1 MNVDRKI
8 GRAFR
13 GLLLAIV
20 TVFPW
25 ATACRQAARPAADRH
40 VILLGID
47 GMGSE
52 AFQLAVTP
60 NLKRLAREGAL
71 ALRARSVMPSV
82 SAPSWGSHLDGAGPE
97 QHGITSNEWR
107 VDKFSLPPTDKD
119 EDGYFP
125 SIFTILR
132 RAIPGAETAVFYDWD
147 GLANLFN
154 RKNLSRVELSPNS
167 DETLAKSIPYI
178 LNKRPVLTFI
188 YFGLPDEVGHEFGW
202 DSEEFYRSLRDV
214 DVRIGDILAALRKT
228 DWRDRCTI
236 IVVAD
241 HGGKGHAHG
250 GESPSEMNV
259 PWIIAGPG
267 VVKDRLIEQPV
278 SIVDTAPTIARI
290 LGVDPPASWTGRP
303 VLGAFEGDPAAA
315 AANPRVFVPMPKAS
329 LRSGLYT
336 EPREVSFS
344 VDEPGAEI
352 RFVVS
357 GAEAVPDASSPLYEK
372 PVSLSE
378 SCVVTAAAIKGGAVS
393 EPAVVGYE
401 RILGAKAL
409 RLGKSPDPRRASLGP
424 LALIDGKWGNP
435 DPADPSW
442 LAFAGVD
449 LDAIVD
455 FGTTK
460 ELRKVGVDVYG
471 DPRQGIYAPL
481 EIEFSVS
488 DGGAAYRVV
497 ARLAGQDIPGMDAGA
512 TRLLSRVIKPAR
524 ARYLKVTARNRGTC
538 PAGSPADGEKALLLV
553 DEIVFE

>member
-1 MNVDRKI
+1 VSVDRKL
-8 GRAFR
+8 GRTLW
-13 GLLLAIV
+13 GLLLAV
-20 TVFPW
+20 AAGFPG
-25 ATACRQAARPAADRH
+25 AAACRQAARPAPDRH

-71 ALRARSVMPSV
+71 VLRARSVMPSV
-82 SAPSWGSHLDGAGPE
+82 SSPAWGSHLNGAGPE

-107 VDKFSLPPTDKD
+107 VDKFDIPPTDKD

-125 SIFTILR
+125 SIFTVLR
-132 RAIPGAETAVFYDWD
+132 RAMPGAETAVFYDWD

-167 DETLAKSIPYI
+167 DETLAKAIPYI

-214 DVRIGDILAALRKT
+214 DARIGDILAALRKT
-228 DWRDRCTI
+228 DWRDRSTI

-241 HGGKGHAHG
+241 HGGTGRGHG

-267 VVKDRLIEQPV
+267 VVKDRLIIQPV

-290 LGVDPPASWTGRP
+290 LGIEPPGSWTGRP

-315 AANPRVFVPMPKAS
+315 AADTRVFVPKPKAS

-357 GAEAVPDASSPLYEK
+357 GAETAPDASSPLYEK
-372 PVSLSE
+372 PVPLSE

-401 RILGAKAL
+401 RILGAKAVS
-409 RLGKSPDPRRASLGP
+409 LGKSPDPRRASLGP
-424 LALIDGKWGNP
+424 LALVDGKWGNP
-435 DPADPSW
+435 DPSDRSW
-442 LAFAGVD
+442 LAFARDD
-449 LDAIVD
+449 LDAVVD

-460 ELRKVGVDVYG
+460 ELRKVGVDVYN

-481 EIEFSVS
+481 EVEFSVS
-488 DGGAAYRVV
+488 EGGAAYRTV
-497 ARLAGQDIPGMDAGA
+497 ARLAGQAILGTDAGVV
-512 TRLLSRVIKPAR
+512 RFLSRVIKPAK
-524 ARYLKVTARNRGTC
+524 ARYLKVTARNRGIC